1 MFLLRLIWTQEI
13 AGMIQSK
20 NQGKVIGL
28 TGGIATGKSTA
39 SKYLVE
45 KGYSVIDADV
55 LAREV
60 VDVGRPAY
68 EDILKE
74 FGDKILNE
82 DLTINRTKLGGI
94 IFNSEELRKKL
105 NSIVHPR
112 VTDEMKMQKIKELK
126 DNKLVFLD
134 IPLLIEV
141 RTHLK
146 KEGLDFDEIWLVY
159 IDEETQLQRLMKR
172 DGIDRLQAFKKIK
185 AQMSINE
192 KKKYADVIIDNS
204 GSISDLEK
212 KLDSLLEKYK

>member
-1 MFLLRLIWTQEI
+1 
-13 AGMIQSK
+13 MIQSK

-105 NSIVHPR
+105 NSIVHLR

>member
-1 MFLLRLIWTQEI
+1 
-13 AGMIQSK
+13 MIQSK